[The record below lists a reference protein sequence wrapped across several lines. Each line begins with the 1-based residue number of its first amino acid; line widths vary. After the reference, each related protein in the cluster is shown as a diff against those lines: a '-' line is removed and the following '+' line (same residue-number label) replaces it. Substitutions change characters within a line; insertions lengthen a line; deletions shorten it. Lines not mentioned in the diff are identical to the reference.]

1 MNDERSV
8 HLSKQ
13 IDCIDDL
20 AMSENPTNND
30 QLDEQLTAYLDGELP
45 PAEAR
50 RVEDLLAGDDRARK
64 RLNQLASSWDLLDQ
78 LPRSAVDEKFARTTV
93 EMVAVSAEK
102 ELAEAKAAEPSRR
115 HARWLAA
122 AVIALLAAGVGFT
135 AVSVATPS
143 NNDALLTDLPVIV
156 NLEQYRPVG
165 SIELLR
171 ELNKS
176 KSFPGDFR
184 PRFGQPFS
192 DRGDGKK
199 DGRNEPRVEPEKAI
213 VVVPAKIDERREWVA
228 KQSPEEKLE
237 LRRNFERFAALAPTE
252 QASLRTLD
260 SELNAATDREELT
273 KMMRRYND
281 ELRRLSPADRG
292 ALEDLPV
299 EKKIARI
306 EQRRHERESR
316 VFFQFRG
323 IQDYAMRNE
332 QKLFSQ
338 LPAETKAVLQK
349 VKDENQQVRG
359 WNPYYSRLV
368 LEAWRNPKVQLPPLE
383 EPELKPIVAHIRSLA
398 PDSPLR
404 KQLEDK
410 TDPQIIVAVLRA
422 AVQSGSFAREMS
434 PRGWG
439 GGWGGNRWRFDREQF
454 EENLPP
460 EQKKKLDGLKGSERD
475 QKLNEIM
482 REMRGGDRNRFP
494 NDLPRFGP
502 GDGPPGGFGGE
513 PRPDG
518 GQRPDGQ
525 RRGGQG
531 REGGPRSP
539 DGSPRGDRDR
549 KGPNGP
555 PPEFR
560 PGEDFKGDFPPPH
573 EEDLRPDRE
582 PAKD

>member
-1 MNDERSV
+1 MS
-8 HLSKQ
+8 
-13 IDCIDDL
+13 DL
-20 AMSENPTNND
+20 PTNNE

-102 ELAEAKAAEPSRR
+102 ELAEAKAAEPARR
-115 HARWLAA
+115 HSRWLAA

-135 AVSVATPS
+135 AVSVATP
-143 NNDALLTDLPVIV
+143 NHNDALLADLPVIV

-184 PRFGQPFS
+184 QRFGQQFS

-199 DGRNEPRVEPEKAI
+199 EGRNEPRVEPEKAI
-213 VVVPAKIDERREWVA
+213 IVVPAKLDERREWVA
-228 KQSPEEKLE
+228 KQSAEEKLE
-237 LRRNFERFAALAPTE
+237 LRRNFERFAALAPAE

-260 SELNAATDREELT
+260 QELNAATDREELA

-281 ELRRLSPADRG
+281 ELRRLSPAERG
-292 ALEDLPV
+292 ALEDLSV
-299 EKKIARI
+299 DKKIARI

-332 QKLFSQ
+332 QKLLSQ
-338 LPAETKAVLQK
+338 LPQETKAVLQK

-359 WNPYYSRLV
+359 WNPYYGRLV
-368 LEAWRNPKVQLPPLE
+368 LEAWRNPKVELPPLE
-383 EPELKPIVAHIRSLA
+383 EPELKPIVTHIRSLA

-404 KQLEDK
+404 KQLEGK
-410 TDPQIIVAVLRA
+410 TNPQEIVAVLRE

-439 GGWGGNRWRFDREQF
+439 GGWSGNRWRFDREQF
-454 EENLPP
+454 VQNLPP
-460 EQKKKLDGLKGSERD
+460 EQKKKLEGLTGREYEE
-475 QKLNEIM
+475 KLSEIM

-494 NDLPRFGP
+494 NDFPRFAP
-502 GDGPPGGFGGE
+502 GDGPQGGFGGE
-513 PRPDG
+513 GPRPEGAPRGDGPRGDGRRRGGPGREGERGPDG
-518 GQRPDGQ
+518 G
-525 RRGGQG
+525 
-531 REGGPRSP
+531 
-539 DGSPRGDRDR
+539 PRGDR
-549 KGPNGP
+549 KGPDGP
-555 PPEFR
+555 PPDFR
-560 PGEDFKGDFPPPH
+560 PGEEFRGDFPPPR
-573 EEDLRPDRE
+573 DDTPRPDRE
-582 PAKD
+582 PVKD